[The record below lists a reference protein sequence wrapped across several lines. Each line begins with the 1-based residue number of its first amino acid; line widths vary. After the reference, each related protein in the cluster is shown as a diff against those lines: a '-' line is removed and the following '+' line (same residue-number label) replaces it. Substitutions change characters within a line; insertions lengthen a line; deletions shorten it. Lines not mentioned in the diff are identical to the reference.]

1 MSSPCRVTRAAV
13 PESGFVSE
21 SNQRPYSPGIE
32 AIFEVVARLRA
43 PGGCPWDRE
52 QTHESLRPYL
62 LEETYELLEAIDSG
76 DDSKMMEE
84 LGDVLLQ
91 VAMHAEIADQEGRFD
106 AAKVSEAVAAKMVA
120 RHPHVFG
127 TTSVADADEVLRN
140 WEHQKLHE
148 ARKAGNEE
156 SVVDRVPATL
166 PALAWALGL
175 QKRAARVGFDFTS
188 PKEAADSVAEE
199 VRELAAAADAQQAFE
214 EMGDL
219 LFAMV
224 SLARRLKVN
233 PEDAL
238 RVAGQRFR
246 DRFSKTEASLREEG
260 RTFRDLDSKEL
271 ARRWEESR

>member
-1 MSSPCRVTRAAV
+1 MT
-13 PESGFVSE
+13 EK
-21 SNQRPYSPGIE
+21 PYSEGIE
-32 AIFEVVARLRA
+32 AIFEVVHRLRA

-62 LEETYELLEAIDSG
+62 LEETYELLEAIDAG
-76 DDSKMMEE
+76 DDTKMMEE
-84 LGDVLLQ
+84 LGDLLLQ
-91 VAMHAEIADQEGRFD
+91 VAMHAEIAAEDGRFD
-106 AAKVSEAVAAKMVA
+106 AKQVSESVAAKMVK

-127 TTSVADADEVLRN
+127 DVSVANADEVLRN
-140 WEHQKLHE
+140 WEHQKMHE
-148 ARKAGNEE
+148 ARKAGSDE

-175 QKRAARVGFDFTS
+175 QKRAARVGFDFATPS
-188 PKEAADSVAEE
+188 AAAESVAEE
-199 VRELAAAADAQQAFE
+199 AKELAGASDHDRAFE

-224 SLARRLKVN
+224 SLARTLKVN

-246 DRFSKTEASLREEG
+246 RRFAAAEAGLRSEGKTFS
-260 RTFRDLDSKEL
+260 DLSEPEKL
-271 ARRWEESR
+271 RRWEESR

>member
-1 MSSPCRVTRAAV
+1 M
-13 PESGFVSE
+13 PESSE
-21 SNQRPYSPGIE
+21 RPYSPGIQ
-32 AIFEVVARLRA
+32 AIFEVIARLRA

-76 DDSKMMEE
+76 DDAKMKEE
-84 LGDVLLQ
+84 LGDLLLQ
-91 VAMHAEIADQEGRFD
+91 VAMHAEIAAEEKRFD
-106 AAKVSEAVAAKMVA
+106 AAEVSEAVAAKMVA

-127 TTSVADADEVLRN
+127 DVSVANADEVLRN
-140 WEHQKLHE
+140 WEHTKVKE
-148 ARKAGNEE
+148 ARNSGRETE

-175 QKRAARVGFDFTS
+175 QKRAARVGFDFES
-188 PKEAADSVAEE
+188 PTQTAENVAEE
-199 VRELAAAADAQQAFE
+199 ARELAEATDAKQAFD

-219 LFAMV
+219 LFAVV
-224 SLARRLKVN
+224 SLARRLKIN

-246 DRFSKTEASLREEG
+246 DRFAATEASLRRDG
-260 RTFRDLDSKEL
+260 VDFRDLDHNEL
-271 ARRWEESR
+271 LKRWEKTK

>member
-1 MSSPCRVTRAAV
+1 M
-13 PESGFVSE
+13 PESEPVSDSSE
-21 SNQRPYSPGIE
+21 KPYSPGIE

-43 PGGCPWDRE
+43 PDGCPWDRE

-76 DDSKMMEE
+76 DDAKMMEE

-91 VAMHAEIADQEGRFD
+91 VAMHAEIAAQENRFD
-106 AAKVSEAVAAKMVA
+106 AAKVSEAVAAKMVK

-127 TTSVADADEVLRN
+127 ETSVANADEVLRN
-140 WEHQKLHE
+140 WEHQKAHE
-148 ARKAGNEE
+148 ARKAGNDE

-188 PKEAADSVAEE
+188 PKQAAEAIAEE
-199 VRELAAAADAQQAFE
+199 AKELADAKDAEQTFN

-219 LFAMV
+219 LFAIV

-246 DRFSKTEASLREEG
+246 DRFSRTEALLRKEG
-260 RTFRDLDSKEL
+260 KTFRDLDPQQLEL
-271 ARRWEESR
+271 RWEESG

>member
-1 MSSPCRVTRAAV
+1 MA
-13 PESGFVSE
+13 ESAE
-21 SNQRPYSPGIE
+21 RPYSPGIQ
-32 AIFEVVARLRA
+32 AIFDVIARLRA

-76 DDSKMMEE
+76 DDAKMKEE
-84 LGDVLLQ
+84 LGDLLLQ
-91 VAMHAEIADQEGRFD
+91 VAMHAEIAAEEKRFD
-106 AAKVSEAVAAKMVA
+106 AAEVSEAVAAKMVA

-127 TTSVADADEVLRN
+127 DISVANADEVLRN
-140 WEHQKLHE
+140 WEHTKVKE
-148 ARKAGNEE
+148 ARNSGREQE

-175 QKRAARVGFDFTS
+175 QKRAARVGFDFES
-188 PKEAADSVAEE
+188 PTQTAENVAEE
-199 VRELAAAADAQQAFE
+199 ARELAEATDAKQAFE

-219 LFAMV
+219 LFAVV
-224 SLARRLKVN
+224 SLARRLKIN

-246 DRFSKTEASLREEG
+246 DRFAATEASLRRDG
-260 RTFRDLDSKEL
+260 VDFRDLDRSEL
-271 ARRWEESR
+271 VKRWEETQ

>member
-1 MSSPCRVTRAAV
+1 MTKSQSM
-13 PESGFVSE
+13 PEKSE
-21 SNQRPYSPGIE
+21 PPFSPGIA

-76 DDSKMMEE
+76 DDAKIKEE
-84 LGDVLLQ
+84 LGDLLLQ
-91 VAMHAEIADQEGRFD
+91 VAMHAEIAAEQRRFD
-106 AAKVSEAVAAKMVA
+106 AAQVSEAVAAKMVA

-127 TTSVADADEVLRN
+127 DVSVADADEVLRN
-140 WEHQKLHE
+140 WEHAKGHE
-148 ARKAGNEE
+148 ARSSGRADE

-166 PALAWALGL
+166 PALAWTLGL
-175 QKRAARVGFDFTS
+175 QKRAARVGFDFES
-188 PKEAADSVAEE
+188 PTQTAEQVAEE
-199 VRELAAAADAQQAFE
+199 ARELAEATDSKQAFE

-219 LFAMV
+219 LFAVV
-224 SLARRLKVN
+224 SLARRLKIN

-246 DRFSKTEASLREEG
+246 RRFAETEASLRRDG
-260 RTFRDLDSKEL
+260 VDFRDLDRDAIAK
-271 ARRWEESR
+271 RWEETR